1 MAHVHSQ
8 LKAPLYVSQIMENLL
23 NIKVETSKADYDA
36 FYSFTASKVL
46 KSYTWIPMLKN
57 VFLWLVLAFSFM
69 SFFQFQ
75 SGGIG
80 NKLFYSVLTLSIS
93 FFIYVAL
100 SKLMETKI
108 AQCFTPNE
116 NGIMIG
122 SKEFEITPDG
132 IKEVHSYG
140 YNFYDWG
147 VVEQIEEV
155 NGSIYVFVDKV
166 LALIFNAESLK
177 SDERREELLSQ
188 LKKYV

>member
-1 MAHVHSQ
+1 
-8 LKAPLYVSQIMENLL
+8 
-23 NIKVETSKADYDA
+23 
-36 FYSFTASKVL
+36 
-46 KSYTWIPMLKN
+46 
-57 VFLWLVLAFSFM
+57 M

-140 YNFYDWG
+140 YNFYDRG